1 MLRAGVEGLAEGAL
15 RAGLERPVALAVT
28 ILTSDV
34 GVPAH
39 VFADRVHAAVEAG
52 CGGVVCAGADV
63 AEARRLAPQLLAV
76 VPGIRPAGTP
86 VHDQGRVAT
95 PAEALTAGAD
105 LLVVGR
111 AVTAASDRRK
121 AAAALAE
128 SLG

>member
-1 MLRAGVEGLAEGAL
+1 VEG
-15 RAGLERPVALAVT
+15 
-28 ILTSDV
+28 
-34 GVPAH
+34 
-39 VFADRVHAAVEAG
+39 G
-52 CGGVVCAGADV
+52 CGGVVCAAADV
-63 AEARRLAPQLLAV
+63 AEARRLAPQLLTV

-121 AAAALAE
+121 AAAALAG
-128 SLG
+128 SMG